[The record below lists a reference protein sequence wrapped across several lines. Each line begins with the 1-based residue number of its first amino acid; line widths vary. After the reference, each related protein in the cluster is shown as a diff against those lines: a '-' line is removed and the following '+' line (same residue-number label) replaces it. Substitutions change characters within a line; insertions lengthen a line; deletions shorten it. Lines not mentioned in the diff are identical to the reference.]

1 MATMQYH
8 DGQDVRLG
16 DIASFGDEDRC
27 KVVVLIDEQAALAG
41 YIAEEW
47 AYLGGG
53 CVLLVGAAGLVHYPP
68 GTLSEDVG
76 VRLLERA

>member
-1 MATMQYH
+1 MRYH
-8 DGQDVRLG
+8 DGQDVQLG
-16 DIASFGDEDRC
+16 DTASFGDADTC
-27 KVVVLIDEQAALAG
+27 KVVVLIGERTALEG

-53 CVLLVGAAGLVHYPP
+53 CVLLTGSAGLVHYPP
-68 GTLSEDVG
+68 ETMGDDVG

>member
-1 MATMQYH
+1 MATMHYH

-16 DIASFGDEDRC
+16 DIASFGENDRC
-27 KVVVLIDEQAALAG
+27 KVVVLVDEQAALEG

-47 AYLGGG
+47 SYLGGG
-53 CVLLVGAAGLVHYPP
+53 CVLLAGSAGLVHYPP
-68 GTLSEDVG
+68 GTLGEDAG